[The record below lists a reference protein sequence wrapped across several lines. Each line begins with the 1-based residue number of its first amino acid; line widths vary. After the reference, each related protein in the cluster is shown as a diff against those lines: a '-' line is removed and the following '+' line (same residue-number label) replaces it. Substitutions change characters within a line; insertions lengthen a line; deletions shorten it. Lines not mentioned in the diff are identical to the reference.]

1 MIEQL
6 NMSLFHLIN
15 QYAGLNPFIDILA
28 IFAAKYMPLII
39 VLGLIYLWIK
49 REDKTQDIVL
59 YGVYAAVIG
68 LLINYII
75 GLVYFHPRPFMIP
88 TGTLLFS
95 YPGDSSFPSDH
106 TTLMLSLTFMLT
118 YFRETRKIGLL
129 FVVLG
134 LIGGFARVFCGVH
147 FPMDILGSVVVSLI
161 ITAAIFKF
169 RNRLT
174 PINNLFKGFYA
185 KVISSKE

>member
-15 QYAGLNPFIDILA
+15 QYAGLNPFIDTLA

-39 VLGLIYLWIK
+39 ILGLIYLWIK
-49 REDKTQDIVL
+49 RGDKTKDIVL

-118 YFRETRKIGLL
+118 YFRETRKIGLF

-134 LIGGFARVFCGVH
+134 LIGGFARIFCGVH
-147 FPMDILGSVVVSLI
+147 FPMDILGSFVVSLI
-161 ITAAIFKF
+161 ITATIFKF

-185 KVISSKE
+185 KVIGSKE

>member
-15 QYAGLNPFIDILA
+15 QYAGLNPFIDTLT

-39 VLGLIYLWIK
+39 ILGLIYLWIK
-49 REDKTQDIVL
+49 RGDKTKDIVL

-169 RNRLT
+169 RNRLK
-174 PINNLFKGFYA
+174 PINKLFKCFYS
-185 KVISSKE
+185 KVVNSEE

>member
-15 QYAGLNPFIDILA
+15 QYAGLNPFIDTLT

-39 VLGLIYLWIK
+39 ILGLIYLWIK
-49 REDKTQDIVL
+49 RGDKTKDIVL

-118 YFRETRKIGLL
+118 YFRETRKMGLL

-169 RNRLT
+169 RNRLE
-174 PINNLFKGFYA
+174 PINNLFKGLYS
-185 KVISSKE
+185 KIVGSKE

>member
-15 QYAGLNPFIDILA
+15 QYAGLNPFIDTLA

-49 REDKTQDIVL
+49 RGDKTKDIVL

-118 YFRETRKIGLL
+118 YFRETRKMGLL

-161 ITAAIFKF
+161 ITAVIFKF

-174 PINNLFKGFYA
+174 HINKLFKGFYS
-185 KVISSKE
+185 KVVNSEE

>member
-15 QYAGLNPFIDILA
+15 QYAGLNPFIDTLA

-49 REDKTQDIVL
+49 RGDKTKDIVL

-118 YFRETRKIGLL
+118 YFRETRKMGLL

-174 PINNLFKGFYA
+174 HINKLFKGFYS
-185 KVISSKE
+185 KVVNSEE